1 MAMATKTKPAI
12 QTLVS
17 SPSVFFFLL
26 LQRRGLAVWS
36 MKKDPALEAA
46 LFRNRRW
53 IVNNQIK
60 HLLLRLPSR
69 VAPVRSLQRM
79 YKTLDQR
86 GRALNWLRKYPS
98 CFDTFPDPGGGG
110 GGGDGELFFGF
121 TKRMAALVAEEEAA
135 LDASEPAMARRLAK
149 LLMLARDRRIRVAKL
164 GELKR
169 ALGLPDDYLLRLLP
183 NHPDLFRLVNPYG
196 PCSAMEIELARWAPD
211 LAVSAVEAAAAAS
224 GAEAPPPRFVCSLP
238 HSWVRSRARFD
249 EFNEGTPYVSPYAE
263 DWAASPA
270 MADSEKR
277 AVGVVHE
284 LLSLTLYKKLSIV
297 KLEHFR
303 RRQLA
308 NLEKRR
314 KRGEIVSKQVK
325 EEEDCDQVSA
335 LDTVEKRE
343 ERKRFYKVLFDEN

>member
-1 MAMATKTKPAI
+1 MVECKKQLSPIGLSFEAEAP
-12 QTLVS
+12 S
-17 SPSVFFFLL
+17 SIVTHGDGDEDEARDPNPSLLPSFFFFLL
-26 LQRRGLAVWS
+26 LQRRSLAVWS

-46 LFRNRRW
+46 LCRNRRW

-98 CFDTFPDPGGGG
+98 CFDTFPDPGG

-196 PCSAMEIELARWAPD
+196 PAAPWRSSSPAGPPTSPSPPSRPRPPLAGR
-211 LAVSAVEAAAAAS
+211 SRRRRRRAS
-224 GAEAPPPRFVCSLP
+224 CARSPTAGSDRARASTSSTRAPPTCRPTRGLGGI
-238 HSWVRSRARFD
+238 ARH
-249 EFNEGTPYVSPYAE
+249 G
-263 DWAASPA
+263 
-270 MADSEKR
+270 
-277 AVGVVHE
+277 G
-284 LLSLTLYKKLSIV
+284 
-297 KLEHFR
+297 
-303 RRQLA
+303 
-308 NLEKRR
+308 
-314 KRGEIVSKQVK
+314 
-325 EEEDCDQVSA
+325 
-335 LDTVEKRE
+335 
-343 ERKRFYKVLFDEN
+343 